1 MMRALGMGTSGS
13 LCRIGAMVAPF
24 ISQVQPRSLCS
35 REGGER
41 GGGICLKEMGKVG
54 HRALSS
60 ERFKQGISVDVMSI
74 LEGCFPIVG

>member
-1 MMRALGMGTSGS
+1 M
-13 LCRIGAMVAPF
+13 APF

-35 REGGER
+35 
-41 GGGICLKEMGKVG
+41 GGGGYPSKGEGKAG

-60 ERFKQGISVDVMSI
+60 ERFKQGISVDVMSL

>member
-1 MMRALGMGTSGS
+1 MAPYVGLEQWWHHLYPRYSPGVSVAGRGGSG
-13 LCRIGAMVAPF
+13 
-24 ISQVQPRSLCS
+24 
-35 REGGER
+35 